1 MKKIIALL
9 LLLTLLTGCTT
20 VAPEATQPVDTTP
33 ATEAIVSTE
42 PVETTEATEGT
53 EATEPAPAEL
63 NAGDPDTL
71 TVHFMDVAHADGIL
85 IECNG
90 HFALVDC
97 GKEETSDRVLN
108 YLASRGVEKLDLVV
122 GTHPHAD
129 HIGAMPAVLA
139 EYQADTVWF
148 SRIAYTNYT
157 VTNFLNSV
165 ARQGKSVVRPENGT
179 VYELGGATITVL
191 GPINDYH
198 EDVNDI
204 SLVLMVQY
212 GDVRYLLTGDME
224 SIAEKEL
231 VESGADLKADVLKVG
246 HHGSYSS
253 TSYVFLREVMP
264 TYAVISLALGN
275 EYGHPHKDPISRLK
289 DADVTIFQTGQMYNI
304 ACTTDGTNI
313 SFKWENKF
321 AQPWTPS
328 K

>member
-20 VAPEATQPVDTTP
+20 AAPPATQ
-33 ATEAIVSTE
+33 
-42 PVETTEATEGT
+42 PVETTEATEATVLTEATETT
-53 EATEPAPAEL
+53 EATEPAEVVL
-63 NAGDPDTL
+63 NPGDPDTL
-71 TVHFMDVAHADGIL
+71 TVHFIDVAHADGML

-90 HFALVDC
+90 HFALVDA
-97 GKEETSDRVLN
+97 GKADTADRVLN

-129 HIGAMPAVLA
+129 HIGAIPDVLA
-139 EYQADTVWF
+139 HYQADTVWF
-148 SRIAYTNYT
+148 SHIAYTNYT

-165 ARQGKSVVRPENGT
+165 KRQGKSVIRPANGT
-179 VYELGGATITVL
+179 VFDLGGATITVL
-191 GPINDYH
+191 GPIRDNH

-212 GDVRYLLTGDME
+212 GDVRFLLTGDME
-224 SIAEKEL
+224 SIAEQEL

-253 TSYVFLREVMP
+253 TSYIFLREVMP

-275 EYGHPHKDPISRLK
+275 EYGHPHDEPMSRLR
-289 DADVTIFQTGQMYNI
+289 DAGVTIYQTGKMYNI
-304 ACTTDGTNI
+304 SATTDGTDI
-313 SFKWENKF
+313 TFKWDNKY
-321 AQPWTPS
+321 AEPWTPS

>member
-1 MKKIIALL
+1 MKKIVALL

-20 VAPEATQPVDTTP
+20 AAPEVTQPVDTTP
-33 ATEAIVSTE
+33 VTESTE
-42 PVETTEATEGT
+42 PVETTEATEAAT
-53 EATEPAPAEL
+53 EATEAAPTEL
-63 NAGDPDTL
+63 KAGDPDTL
-71 TVHFMDVAHADGIL
+71 TIHFMDVAHADGML

-90 HFALVDC
+90 HFALVDV

-108 YLASRGVEKLDLVV
+108 YLESRGVEKLDLVV

-139 EYQADTVWF
+139 KYKADTFWF
-148 SRIAYTNYT
+148 SAIAYTNYT

-165 ARQGKSVVRPENGT
+165 RWQGKEVIRPANGT
-179 VYELGGATITVL
+179 VFDLGGATITVL
-191 GPINDYH
+191 GPIRDNH

-212 GDVRYLLTGDME
+212 GDVRFLLTGDME
-224 SIAEKEL
+224 SIAEQEL

-253 TSYVFLREVMP
+253 TSYIFLREVMP

-275 EYGHPHKDPISRLK
+275 EYGHPHDEPMSRLR
-289 DADVTIFQTGQMYNI
+289 DADVTIFQTGKMYNI
-304 ACTTDGTNI
+304 AATTDGTNI
-313 SFKWENKF
+313 SFHWDNKY
-321 AQPWTPS
+321 AEPWTPS
-328 K
+328 

>member
-20 VAPEATQPVDTTP
+20 DAPPATQP
-33 ATEAIVSTE
+33 I
-42 PVETTEATEGT
+42 ETTEATEATGATVLTEATETT
-53 EATEPAPAEL
+53 EATEPAAADLSPGA
-63 NAGDPDTL
+63 PDTL
-71 TVHFMDVAHADGIL
+71 TVHFIDVAHADGML

-90 HFALVDC
+90 HFALVDA
-97 GKEETSDRVLN
+97 GMADTADRVVN

-129 HIGAMPAVLA
+129 HIGAIPDVLA
-139 EYQADTVWF
+139 HYQADTVWF
-148 SRIAYTNYT
+148 SHIAYTNYT

-165 ARQGKSVVRPENGT
+165 KRQGKSVIRPANGT
-179 VYELGGATITVL
+179 VFDLGGATITVL
-191 GPINDYH
+191 GPIRDNH

-212 GDVRYLLTGDME
+212 GDVRFLLTGDME
-224 SIAEKEL
+224 SIAEQEL

-253 TSYVFLREVMP
+253 TSYIFLREVMP
-264 TYAVISLALGN
+264 TYAVISLAAGN
-275 EYGHPHKDPISRLK
+275 EYGHPHDEPMSRLR
-289 DADVTIFQTGQMYNI
+289 DAEVTIFQTAKMYNI
-304 ACTTDGTNI
+304 SATTDGTDI
-313 SFKWENKF
+313 TFKWDNKY
-321 AQPWTPS
+321 AEPWTPS

>member
-20 VAPEATQPVDTTP
+20 VAPPATQP
-33 ATEAIVSTE
+33 I
-42 PVETTEATEGT
+42 ETTEATEATVLT
-53 EATEPAPAEL
+53 EATEATEVTEPAPAEL
-63 NAGDPDTL
+63 SAGDPDTL
-71 TVHFMDVAHADGIL
+71 TVHFMDVAHADGML

-90 HFALVDC
+90 HFALVDV
-97 GKEETSDRVLN
+97 GMADTSDRVLN

-139 EYQADTVWF
+139 EYNADTFWF
-148 SRIAYTNYT
+148 SDIAYTNYT
-157 VTNFLNSV
+157 VTSFLNSV
-165 ARQGKSVVRPENGT
+165 ARQGKQVIRPANGT
-179 VYELGGATITVL
+179 VFDLGGATITVL
-191 GPINDYH
+191 GPIRDNH

-212 GDVRYLLTGDME
+212 GDVRFLLTGDME

-253 TSYVFLREVMP
+253 TSYIFLREVMP

-275 EYGHPHKDPISRLK
+275 EYGHPHDEPMSRLR
-289 DADVTIFQTGQMYNI
+289 DAGAIIFQTGKMYNI
-304 ACTTDGTNI
+304 AATTDGTNI
-313 SFKWENKF
+313 SFKWDNKY
-321 AQPWTPS
+321 AEPWTPS

>member
-20 VAPEATQPVDTTP
+20 AAPPATQ
-33 ATEAIVSTE
+33 
-42 PVETTEATEGT
+42 PVETTEATGATVLTEATEATETT
-53 EATEPAPAEL
+53 EATEPAAADLSPGA
-63 NAGDPDTL
+63 PDTL
-71 TVHFMDVAHADGIL
+71 TVHFIDVAHADGML

-90 HFALVDC
+90 HFALVDA
-97 GKEETSDRVLN
+97 GMADTADRVVN

-129 HIGAMPAVLA
+129 HIGAIPDVLA
-139 EYQADTVWF
+139 HYQADTVWF
-148 SRIAYTNYT
+148 SHIAYTNYT

-165 ARQGKSVVRPENGT
+165 KRQGKSVIRPANGT
-179 VYELGGATITVL
+179 VFDLGGATITVL
-191 GPINDYH
+191 GPIRDNH

-212 GDVRYLLTGDME
+212 GDVRFLLTGDME

-253 TSYVFLREVMP
+253 TSYIFLREVMP

-275 EYGHPHKDPISRLK
+275 EYGHPHDEPMSRLR
-289 DADVTIFQTGQMYNI
+289 DAGAIIFQTGKMYNI
-304 ACTTDGTNI
+304 AATTDGTSI
-313 SFKWENKF
+313 SFKWDNKY
-321 AQPWTPS
+321 AEPWTPS

>member
-1 MKKIIALL
+1 MKKIVALL

-20 VAPEATQPVDTTP
+20 AAPEVTQPVDTTP
-33 ATEAIVSTE
+33 VTESTE
-42 PVETTEATEGT
+42 PVETTEATEAAT
-53 EATEPAPAEL
+53 EATEAAPTEL
-63 NAGDPDTL
+63 KAGDPDTL
-71 TVHFMDVAHADGIL
+71 TIHFMDVAHADGML

-90 HFALVDC
+90 HFALVDV

-108 YLASRGVEKLDLVV
+108 YLESRGVEKLDLVV

-139 EYQADTVWF
+139 KYKADTFWF
-148 SRIAYTNYT
+148 SAIAYTNYT

-165 ARQGKSVVRPENGT
+165 RWQGKEVIRPANGT
-179 VYELGGATITVL
+179 VFDLGGATITVL
-191 GPINDYH
+191 GPIRDNH

-212 GDVRYLLTGDME
+212 GDVRFLLTGDME
-224 SIAEKEL
+224 SIAEQEL

-253 TSYVFLREVMP
+253 TSYIFLREVMP

-275 EYGHPHKDPISRLK
+275 EYGHPHDEPMSRLR
-289 DADVTIFQTGQMYNI
+289 DADVTIFQTGKMYNI
-304 ACTTDGTNI
+304 ASTTDGTNI
-313 SFKWENKF
+313 SFHWDNKY
-321 AQPWTPS
+321 AEPWTPS
-328 K
+328 

>member
-20 VAPEATQPVDTTP
+20 AAPPVTQ
-33 ATEAIVSTE
+33 
-42 PVETTEATEGT
+42 PVETTEATEATVLAEATEATETT
-53 EATEPAPAEL
+53 EATEPAAADLSPGA
-63 NAGDPDTL
+63 PDTL
-71 TVHFMDVAHADGIL
+71 TVHFIDVAHADGML

-90 HFALVDC
+90 HFALVDA
-97 GKEETSDRVLN
+97 GMADTSDRVVN

-129 HIGAMPAVLA
+129 HIGAIPDVLA
-139 EYQADTVWF
+139 HYQADTIWF
-148 SRIAYTNYT
+148 SHIAYTNYT

-165 ARQGKSVVRPENGT
+165 KRQGKSVIRPANGT
-179 VYELGGATITVL
+179 VFNLGGATITVL
-191 GPINDYH
+191 GPIRDNH

-212 GDVRYLLTGDME
+212 GDVRFLLTGDME

-253 TSYVFLREVMP
+253 TSYIFLREVMP

-275 EYGHPHKDPISRLK
+275 EYGHPHDEPMSRLR
-289 DADVTIFQTGQMYNI
+289 DAGVTIYQTGKMYNI
-304 ACTTDGTNI
+304 SATTDGTDI
-313 SFKWENKF
+313 TFKWDNKY
-321 AQPWTPS
+321 AEPWTPS

>member
-20 VAPEATQPVDTTP
+20 DAPPATQP
-33 ATEAIVSTE
+33 I
-42 PVETTEATEGT
+42 ETTEATEATGATVLTEATETT
-53 EATEPAPAEL
+53 EATEPAAADLSPGA
-63 NAGDPDTL
+63 PDTL
-71 TVHFMDVAHADGIL
+71 TVHFIDVAHADGML

-90 HFALVDC
+90 HFALVDA
-97 GKEETSDRVLN
+97 GMADTADRVVN

-129 HIGAMPAVLA
+129 HIGAIPDVLA
-139 EYQADTVWF
+139 HYQADTVWF
-148 SRIAYTNYT
+148 SHIAYTNYT

-165 ARQGKSVVRPENGT
+165 KRQGKSVIRPANGT
-179 VYELGGATITVL
+179 VFDLGGATITVL
-191 GPINDYH
+191 GPIRDNH

-212 GDVRYLLTGDME
+212 GDVRFLLTGDME
-224 SIAEKEL
+224 SIAEQEL

-253 TSYVFLREVMP
+253 TSYIFLREVMP

-275 EYGHPHKDPISRLK
+275 EYGHPHDEPMSRLR
-289 DADVTIFQTGQMYNI
+289 DAGVTIYQTGKMYNI
-304 ACTTDGTNI
+304 SATTDGTDI
-313 SFKWENKF
+313 TFKWDNKY
-321 AQPWTPS
+321 AEPWTPS

>member
-1 MKKIIALL
+1 MKKAIALL

-20 VAPEATQPVDTTP
+20 IAPEATLPPQTTE
-33 ATEAIVSTE
+33 ATEATVLTEATESTE
-42 PVETTEATEGT
+42 PAETTEATE
-53 EATEPAPAEL
+53 PAAEKIVEM
-63 NAGDPDTL
+63 GPDTL
-71 TVHFMDVAHADGIL
+71 TVHFIDVAHADSML

-90 HFALVDC
+90 HFALVDA
-97 GKEETSDRVLN
+97 GKAETSDRVVN

-122 GTHPHAD
+122 GTHPHGD
-129 HIGAMPAVLA
+129 HIGGMPDVLA
-139 EYQADTVWF
+139 NYQADTVWF
-148 SRIAYTNYT
+148 SAIAYTNYT

-165 ARQGKSVVRPENGT
+165 RRQGKDVVRPANGT
-179 VYELGGATITVL
+179 VFDLGGATITVL
-191 GPINDYH
+191 GPIRDNH

-212 GDVRYLLTGDME
+212 GDVRFLLTGDME

-253 TSYVFLREVMP
+253 TSYIFLREVMP

-275 EYGHPHKDPISRLK
+275 EYGHPHDEPMSRLR
-289 DADVTIFQTGQMYNI
+289 DADVTIFQTGKMYNI
-304 ACTTDGTNI
+304 AATTDGTDI
-313 SFKWENKF
+313 TFRWDNKYSK
-321 AQPWTPS
+321 PWTPS

>member
-20 VAPEATQPVDTTP
+20 IAPEATLPPQTTE
-33 ATEAIVSTE
+33 ATEATVLTEATESTE
-42 PVETTEATEGT
+42 PAETTEATE
-53 EATEPAPAEL
+53 PAAEKTVEM
-63 NAGDPDTL
+63 GPDTL
-71 TVHFMDVAHADGIL
+71 TVHFIDVAHADSML

-90 HFALVDC
+90 HFALVDA
-97 GKEETSDRVLN
+97 GKADTADRVLN

-122 GTHPHAD
+122 GTHPHGD
-129 HIGAMPAVLA
+129 HIGGMPDVLA
-139 EYQADTVWF
+139 NYQADTVWF
-148 SRIAYTNYT
+148 SAIAYTNYT

-165 ARQGKSVVRPENGT
+165 RRQGKDVVRPANGT
-179 VYELGGATITVL
+179 VFDLGGATITVL
-191 GPINDYH
+191 GPIRDNH

-204 SLVLMVQY
+204 SLVLMLQY
-212 GDVRYLLTGDME
+212 GDVRFLLTGDME

-253 TSYVFLREVMP
+253 TSYIFLREVMP

-275 EYGHPHKDPISRLK
+275 EYGHPHDEPMSRLR
-289 DADVTIFQTGQMYNI
+289 DAGAIIFQTGKMYNI
-304 ACTTDGTNI
+304 AATTDGTDI
-313 SFKWENKF
+313 TFRWDNKYSK
-321 AQPWTPS
+321 PWTPS

>member
-20 VAPEATQPVDTTP
+20 AAPPATQ
-33 ATEAIVSTE
+33 
-42 PVETTEATEGT
+42 PVETTEATEATVLTEATEATETT
-53 EATEPAPAEL
+53 EATEPAAEVDL
-63 NAGDPDTL
+63 APGDPDTL
-71 TVHFMDVAHADGIL
+71 TVHFIDVAHADGML

-90 HFALVDC
+90 HFALVDA
-97 GKEETSDRVLN
+97 GMADTSDRVVN

-129 HIGAMPAVLA
+129 HIGGMPDVLA
-139 EYQADTVWF
+139 NYPVDNVWF
-148 SRIAYTNYT
+148 SAIPYTNYT

-165 ARQGKSVVRPENGT
+165 RWRGRQVVRPANGT
-179 VYELGGATITVL
+179 VFDLGGATITVL
-191 GPINDYH
+191 GPIRDNH

-212 GDVRYLLTGDME
+212 GDVRFLLTGDME

-253 TSYVFLREVMP
+253 TSYIFLREVMP
-264 TYAVISLALGN
+264 TYAVISLAAGN
-275 EYGHPHKDPISRLK
+275 EYGHPHDEPMSRLR
-289 DADVTIFQTGQMYNI
+289 DAEVIIYQTAKMYNI
-304 ACTTDGTNI
+304 SATTDGTDI
-313 SFKWENKF
+313 TFKWDNKY
-321 AQPWTPS
+321 AEPWKPS

>member
-20 VAPEATQPVDTTP
+20 AAPPATQPIETTEATGATVLTE
-33 ATEAIVSTE
+33 ATEAT
-42 PVETTEATEGT
+42 ETTEATE
-53 EATEPAPAEL
+53 PAAEVDL
-63 NAGDPDTL
+63 APGAPDTL
-71 TVHFMDVAHADGIL
+71 TVHFIDVAHADVML

-90 HFALVDC
+90 HFALVDA
-97 GKEETSDRVLN
+97 GMADTADRVVN

-129 HIGAMPAVLA
+129 HIGAIPDVLA
-139 EYQADTVWF
+139 HYQADTVWF
-148 SRIAYTNYT
+148 SAIAYTNYT

-165 ARQGKSVVRPENGT
+165 KRQGKSVIRPANGT
-179 VYELGGATITVL
+179 VFDLGGATITVL
-191 GPINDYH
+191 GPIRDNH

-212 GDVRYLLTGDME
+212 GDVRFLLTGDME

-253 TSYVFLREVMP
+253 TSYIFLREVMP

-275 EYGHPHKDPISRLK
+275 EYGHPHDEPMSRLR
-289 DADVTIFQTGQMYNI
+289 DAGVTIYQTGKMYNI
-304 ACTTDGTNI
+304 SATTDGTDI
-313 SFKWENKF
+313 TFKWDNKY
-321 AQPWTPS
+321 AEPWTPS

>member
-20 VAPEATQPVDTTP
+20 AAPPVTQ
-33 ATEAIVSTE
+33 
-42 PVETTEATEGT
+42 PVETTEATDATVLTEATETT
-53 EATEPAPAEL
+53 EATEPAAADLSPGA
-63 NAGDPDTL
+63 PDTL
-71 TVHFMDVAHADGIL
+71 TVHFIDVAHADGML

-90 HFALVDC
+90 HFALVDA
-97 GKEETSDRVLN
+97 GKADTADRVVN

-129 HIGAMPAVLA
+129 HIGAIPDVLA
-139 EYQADTVWF
+139 HYQADTVWF
-148 SRIAYTNYT
+148 SAIAYTNYT

-165 ARQGKSVVRPENGT
+165 KRQGKSVIRPANGT
-179 VYELGGATITVL
+179 VFDLGGATITVL
-191 GPINDYH
+191 GPIRDNH

-212 GDVRYLLTGDME
+212 GDVRFLLTGDME

-231 VESGADLKADVLKVG
+231 VGSGADLKADVLKVG

-253 TSYVFLREVMP
+253 TSYIFLREVMP

-275 EYGHPHKDPISRLK
+275 EYGHPHDEPMSRLR
-289 DADVTIFQTGQMYNI
+289 DAGVTIYQTGKMYNI
-304 ACTTDGTNI
+304 SATTDGTDI
-313 SFKWENKF
+313 TFKWDNKY
-321 AQPWTPS
+321 AEPWTPS

>member
-20 VAPEATQPVDTTP
+20 AAPPATQP
-33 ATEAIVSTE
+33 I
-42 PVETTEATEGT
+42 ETTEATEATVLTEATEATETT
-53 EATEPAPAEL
+53 EATEPAAEVDL
-63 NAGDPDTL
+63 APGDPDTL
-71 TVHFMDVAHADGIL
+71 TVHFIDVAHADGML

-90 HFALVDC
+90 HFALVDA
-97 GKEETSDRVLN
+97 GMADTSDRVVN

-129 HIGAMPAVLA
+129 HIGGMPDVLA
-139 EYQADTVWF
+139 NYPVDNVWF
-148 SRIAYTNYT
+148 SAIPYTNYT

-165 ARQGKSVVRPENGT
+165 RWRGKQVVRPANGT
-179 VYELGGATITVL
+179 TFDLGGATITVL
-191 GPINDYH
+191 GPIRDNH

-212 GDVRYLLTGDME
+212 GDVRFLLTGDME

-253 TSYVFLREVMP
+253 TSYIFLR
-264 TYAVISLALGN
+264 
-275 EYGHPHKDPISRLK
+275 
-289 DADVTIFQTGQMYNI
+289 
-304 ACTTDGTNI
+304 
-313 SFKWENKF
+313 
-321 AQPWTPS
+321 
-328 K
+328 